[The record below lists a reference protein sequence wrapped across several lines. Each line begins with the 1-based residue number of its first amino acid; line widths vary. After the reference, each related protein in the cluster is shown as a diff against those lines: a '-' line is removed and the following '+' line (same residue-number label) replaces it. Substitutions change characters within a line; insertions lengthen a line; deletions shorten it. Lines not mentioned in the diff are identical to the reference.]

1 MSMTALPT
9 ETDFQTERGDC
20 SSPPCV
26 RLPKPPPS
34 VPYRETFVPVTRIQG
49 AGQHLKIKG
58 ASAHFV
64 TVSWIFISV
73 ALAVHLILVNPTMSK
88 EKVTGSVRHCE
99 ALPLIMAAA

>member
-34 VPYRETFVPVTRIQG
+34 VPYRETFRPCDTYPRGRPTSENQG
-49 AGQHLKIKG
+49 SLR
-58 ASAHFV
+58 ASHHSV
-64 TVSWIFISV
+64 VDIHV
-73 ALAVHLILVNPTMSK
+73 ALAVHLILANPTMSK